1 VSIAIDSELVRM
13 REACELQFKHISD
26 LIGRLF
32 PSQDLFSEIG
42 QIKLQALSSETA
54 AESSA
59 GSQPTNQTP

>member
-1 VSIAIDSELVRM
+1 
-13 REACELQFKHISD
+13 LQFKHISD